1 MGAEAR
7 VTVSVE
13 RHIRGLQA
21 SSGHLGPAGAWGG
34 QERDPCGVVSLRQL
48 LYTQFCKVLAD
59 VLFAAQLYDFDL
71 LS

>member
-7 VTVSVE
+7 VTARVE

-21 SSGHLGPAGAWGG
+21 SSGHLGPAGAWDGR
-34 QERDPCGVVSLRQL
+34 ERDPCRLASLHQL
-48 LYTQFCKVLAD
+48 LYTQFCEVLAD